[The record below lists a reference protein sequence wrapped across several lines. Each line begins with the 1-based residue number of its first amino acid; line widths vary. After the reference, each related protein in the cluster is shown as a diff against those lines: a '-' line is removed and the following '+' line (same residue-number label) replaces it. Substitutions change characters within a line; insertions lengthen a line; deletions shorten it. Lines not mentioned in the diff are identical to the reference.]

1 MRSDLDQ
8 SEVIGANR
16 LLEPEN
22 HEIAFDTAESILL
35 RRLLQAIEIPYFVLQ
50 QRMRSIDVAWDR
62 WNSVKVG
69 NSEDG
74 SGKMTNHQLARSLQ
88 HS

>member
-8 SEVIGANR
+8 SKVIGANR
-16 LLEPEN
+16 LLEPKN
-22 HEIAFDTAESILL
+22 HEIAFDTAESMLL

-62 WNSVKVG
+62 WNSVKLG
-69 NSEDG
+69 TSEDG